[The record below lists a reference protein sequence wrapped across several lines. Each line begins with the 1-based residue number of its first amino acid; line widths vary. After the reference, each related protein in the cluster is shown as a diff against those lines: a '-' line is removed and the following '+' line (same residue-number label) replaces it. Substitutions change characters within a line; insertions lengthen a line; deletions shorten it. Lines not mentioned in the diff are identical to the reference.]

1 MIHGGLELNF
11 KNDGGV
17 AQHCCLRNK
26 KFLIDLNTDYWNS
39 DRFNSLRDINNTN
52 SWATGCEN
60 CKNLESAGQVS
71 FRQGMNSKF
80 GIDNK
85 NLSGPLRIDLMFDSS
100 CNLACRT
107 CGPDS
112 STFWQKHLR
121 EHNLASIIP
130 ITNTTSSELVFE
142 ALKKLDLSNLQ
153 MLVFCGGE
161 TLLGRG
167 YWKIAKW
174 LADNVPNAKEQLT
187 VCFQT
192 NGTQP
197 IHQQYH
203 DIIKKFHLVKLHI
216 SVDGIQE
223 QFEYLRWPASWNQF
237 TDNITNLKE
246 TVPSN
251 VMFLLEETISIF
263 NLAYTE
269 RLENW
274 IANNFTTNREGDIV
288 HHSRHLAKG
297 IFGLHNL
304 NYEYAD
310 EMKKSKY
317 KNLIPE
323 QFGHPVSIKLMLDT
337 INRFDKLRGE
347 KFADTFP
354 EIAKYYS
361 TSLKQLSL

>member
-11 KNDGGV
+11 NMYGGV

-26 KFLIDLNTDYWNS
+26 KFLFDRNTDYWNS
-39 DRFNSLRDINNTN
+39 DSFNSLRKINNTN
-52 SWATGCEN
+52 SWAIGCEN
-60 CKNLESAGQVS
+60 CKSLESAGQLS

-85 NLSGPLRIDLMFDSS
+85 NLSGPLRIDLMFDLS

-112 STFWQKHLR
+112 STFWQKHLK
-121 EHNLASIIP
+121 EHNLAPIIP
-130 ITNTTSSELVFE
+130 ITNTPSSELVFE

-167 YWKIAKW
+167 YWEIAKW

-187 VCFQT
+187 LCFQT

-197 IHQQYH
+197 IHPQYY
-203 DIIKKFHLVKLHI
+203 DIIEKFHLVKLHI
-216 SVDGIQE
+216 SADGIQE

-288 HHSRHLAKG
+288 HHTRHLAKG

-323 QFGHPVSIKLMLDT
+323 QFGNPVSIKLMLDT
-337 INRFDKLRGE
+337 INQFDQLRGE

-361 TSLKQLSL
+361 TPIR